1 MFVGNLPIQIYPK
14 AQGIEQLLTTT
25 LSYSTSI
32 HMNIH
37 MKWIIHAGTPVNEQ
51 IV

>member
-1 MFVGNLPIQIYPK
+1 MSE
-14 AQGIEQLLTTT
+14 AQGMEQLLTTT
-25 LSYSTSI
+25 SSYSTSI